1 MANKYPFDDFF
12 RDFKKELRE
21 ADFKPKIFWMIA
33 PFAIFILLTILVK
46 YGVVHKNIIPY
57 ITVVPMVLI
66 LLFFHLPV
74 WIFKK
79 IDGIWDGII
88 DDLEERYEK
97 EFNENIRIT
106 RKVKKWLGEDK
117 IEAIYTVAIVSGIF
131 ILLFWITMICVGAVE
146 LGKGIF

>member
-1 MANKYPFDDFF
+1 MANKYPFDDLL
-12 RDFKKELRE
+12 RDFKQGLRE
-21 ADFKPKIFWMIA
+21 SGFKPKIFWMVA

-46 YGVVHKNIIPY
+46 YGVAHKNIIPY
-57 ITVVPMVLI
+57 ICVVPMTFVP
-66 LLFFHLPV
+66 LFFHLPV

-79 IDGIWDGII
+79 IDENWDYII
-88 DDLEERYEK
+88 DDLEDRYEK

-117 IEAIYTVAIVSGIF
+117 IEAIYTIAMISGIF
-131 ILLFWITMICVGAVE
+131 ILLLWITMICVGLVK

>member
-12 RDFKKELRE
+12 RDLKKEVRE
-21 ADFKPKIFWMIA
+21 AGFKPKIFWMIA

-57 ITVVPMVLI
+57 TLTPMFFI
-66 LLFFHLPV
+66 PLFFHIPV

-79 IDGIWDGII
+79 IDGIWDDII
-88 DDLEERYEK
+88 DDLEDRYEK

-117 IEAIYTVAIVSGIF
+117 IEAIYTIAMVSGIF
-131 ILLFWITMICVGAVE
+131 ILLFWITMICVGLVK

>member
-12 RDFKKELRE
+12 RDLKKEVRE
-21 ADFKPKIFWMIA
+21 AGFKPKIFWMIA

-46 YGVVHKNIIPY
+46 YGVVHQNVIPY
-57 ITVVPMVLI
+57 IFAVPMMFVP
-66 LLFFHLPV
+66 LFFHLPV

-79 IDGIWDGII
+79 IDGIWDDII
-88 DDLEERYEK
+88 DDLEDRYEK

-117 IEAIYTVAIVSGIF
+117 IDIIYTIAMVSGIF
-131 ILLFWITMICVGAVE
+131 ILLLWITMICAGLPRLA
-146 LGKGIF
+146 KGIF